1 VTAPAGIDR
10 RGRHEGRGPR
20 RRDDDRGSAGA
31 ELIVMS
37 VVFAAFVSAVV
48 FVGRVNVG
56 SAHVEAAARSA
67 ARTISIDRDPASA
80 VAAARAEAA
89 DIAGVGTAMCT
100 SMDFSHTLSETEVT
114 VEVTCTVDL
123 SEALPIGVP
132 GTMQRSGDATEAIDQ
147 YREGAAP

>member
-1 VTAPAGIDR
+1 VTA
-10 RGRHEGRGPR
+10 R
-20 RRDDDRGSAGA
+20 RRLDDRGSAGG

-80 VAAARAEAA
+80 VGDARADARR
-89 DIAGVGTAMCT
+89 IAGAGTAMCR
-100 SMDFSHTLSETEVT
+100 SMSFSEQISETEVT
-114 VEVTCTVDL
+114 VEVTCTVDI
-123 SEALPIGVP
+123 SEAIPIGVP
-132 GTMQRSGDATEAIDQ
+132 GTMRRTADATETIDQ